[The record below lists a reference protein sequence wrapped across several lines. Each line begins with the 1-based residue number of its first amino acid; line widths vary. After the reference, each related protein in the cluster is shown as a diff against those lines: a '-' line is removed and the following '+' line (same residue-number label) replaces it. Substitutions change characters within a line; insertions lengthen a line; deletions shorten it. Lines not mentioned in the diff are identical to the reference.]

1 MKKLL
6 STLGVLSLSVGL
18 ATAGDYG
25 KNPVE
30 KNPVVIPAGCDCF
43 GTGFEFSGFAAG
55 AIPDNGDGELGGGAA
70 IGYFF
75 TENVGVEIS
84 YTVAAFESEEHVI
97 TGNLIYRMPI
107 EDLCIAPYVLVG
119 GGVLTNSATDGL
131 FDVGA
136 GLDIRLD
143 SMGCV
148 GIFVDATYNWVED
161 DRNFTLVR
169 AGVKIPF

>member
-1 MKKLL
+1 MKKLFTALTLLAL
-6 STLGVLSLSVGL
+6 SAGL
-18 ATAGDYG
+18 VSAGDYG
-25 KNPVE
+25 KNPVT
-30 KNPVVIPAGCDCF
+30 KNPIMVDTGCDCF

-55 AIPDNGDGELGGGAA
+55 ALPDSGSGELGGGAA

-75 TENVGVEIS
+75 TENVGVEVS
-84 YTVAAFESEEHVI
+84 YTVAAFESEEHIV

-107 EDLCIAPYVLVG
+107 RDLCIAPYILAG

-148 GIFVDATYNWVED
+148 GIFVDAAYNWVED